1 MAESQGC
8 SVVVVVMVTLLAFVV
23 GGGVGAAAIYFT
35 LAANPSLA
43 GGTTTTTTVA
53 ADCPPCKEIAP
64 VATGGSANYALVYP
78 IEESLRVTGT
88 LSPDLIKDQVKSR
101 RYTFSKCYQDAL
113 DKDPNVKGEMSIQ
126 FTVSGSTG
134 RIIAAIERDTKI
146 DKRIHDCVFTE
157 IKKWKFEPT
166 KSPDSVA
173 RFDMLFVP
181 IGGAPGE

>member
-23 GGGVGAAAIYFT
+23 GGGIGAAAIYFT
-35 LAANPSLA
+35 LSANPSLA
-43 GGTTTTTTVA
+43 GLPTTTTAVA
-53 ADCPPCKEIAP
+53 TDCPPCEDAP
-64 VATGGSANYALVYP
+64 VAAVGTAANYALVYP

-88 LSPDLIKDQVKSR
+88 LSPDVIKDQVKSR

-113 DKDPNVKGEMSIQ
+113 DKDPSLKGEMSIQ
-126 FTVSGSTG
+126 FTVSGSSG

-146 DKRIHDCVFTE
+146 DRRIHDCVFAE

-166 KSPDSVA
+166 KAADSVA

-181 IGGAPGE
+181 IGGAPVE

>member
-8 SVVVVVMVTLLAFVV
+8 SVVVVVMVSLLALVV
-23 GGGVGAAAIYFT
+23 GGGAGAAAVYFV
-35 LAANPSLA
+35 LAANPGLA
-43 GGTTTTTTVA
+43 DLPTAEVE
-53 ADCPPCKEIAP
+53 CPPCKEVAP
-64 VATGGSANYALVYP
+64 VAAGDAAKYALVYP
-78 IEESLRVTGT
+78 IEESLRVTGA
-88 LSPDLIKDQVKSR
+88 LSADLIKDQVKSR

-113 DKDPNVKGEMSIQ
+113 DKDPSLKGEMSIQ

-157 IKKWKFEPT
+157 IRKWKFEPT
-166 KSPDSVA
+166 KAPDSVA

-181 IGGAPGE
+181 IGGVPGE